1 VFHHKQQRVP
11 RIPFYSANSKERA
24 LVILHTHTPAYALCF
39 KPMENGCGAVKSS
52 LREADARFGITRL
65 ALDTN

>member
-1 VFHHKQQRVP
+1 
-11 RIPFYSANSKERA
+11 
-24 LVILHTHTPAYALCF
+24 
-39 KPMENGCGAVKSS
+39 MENGCGAVKSS